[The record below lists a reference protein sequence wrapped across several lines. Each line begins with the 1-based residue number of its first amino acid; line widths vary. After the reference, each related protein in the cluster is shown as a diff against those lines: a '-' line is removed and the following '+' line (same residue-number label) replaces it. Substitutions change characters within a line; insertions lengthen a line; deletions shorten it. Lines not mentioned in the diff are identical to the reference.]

1 MPLLSALSR
10 RFLTPRESADHIVD
24 RLARTLTKGP
34 APRWR
39 GSPIRAH
46 CAHRARRAANPGGK
60 GSLGFTDSEMK
71 NRLGLAGRPVFQG
84 ELTDQ
89 RASLEKERHGGL
101 GAQVSDRVPRSR
113 RRTLRLSSRGSPS
126 LRKRRTWHPSKTPRS
141 TSPSMSA
148 AAPHPSNP
156 GYPGHVGQG
165 QGPAGSGC
173 SGPSTWGVLG
183 SGYFRAPTA
192 LWGVAVGSD

>member
-24 RLARTLTKGP
+24 RLARTLTEGP

-39 GSPIRAH
+39 GNPIRAH
-46 CAHRARRAANPGGK
+46 CAHRARRAADPGGK

-148 AAPHPSNP
+148 AAPTHRTRTTPVTSARDKAPPATAALDPRP
-156 GYPGHVGQG
+156 G
-165 QGPAGSGC
+165 GC
-173 SGPSTWGVLG
+173 SG